1 MQSLNFNRYLKN
13 NHITIS
19 CLLLILALLLPV
31 SVNAQD
37 GGNAFITTPAMVNF
51 PYFETYLTVYDSQ
64 GKFIQNLKTT
74 DIHLL
79 EDGHSVPVT
88 GIKEFRPGV
97 QAVIAI
103 NPGPPFAIQNSQAV
117 SRYDFVIESLG
128 KWGGSRIGTTID
140 DLSLLT
146 TGGPSTSHVSDPAEW
161 LSTLTS
167 SQVDAKIATPSLDTL
182 SRAVD
187 VAADPTPRPGMGSA
201 VLFITP
207 PFEGT
212 LDGSLDN
219 IASQAEQNGVKI
231 FVWMV
236 ASPGVFSSAEADRLA
251 ELAEGTG
258 GAFFAYSGEEEL
270 PDPETYFAPLRS
282 IYQLTYESKIKN
294 NGTHQIKV
302 QVKTESGQITTPGKN
317 FEFDIQPPQPAVISP
332 PIQIIRKPP
341 SEDIGQRKAD
351 IETTNFIPGEQELNI
366 IFDFPDGRVRPIL
379 RSVLYVD
386 GDLVAENIE
395 PPFDQF
401 IWNIEDYKT
410 NGSHTLQVEV
420 EDSLGLTGRSAEIP
434 VEISF
439 ELPEPNPWAAVYNNI
454 PVLSGLAILLAGSVL
469 VLVLVMGGRLR
480 PHLPGKKSKRR
491 RKSDP
496 VTQPVTDDSRSSS
509 QRLSKLASRL
519 KGSKGPISPQAYA
532 LLTVLSDSDDTA
544 ASAPIPIT
552 SDDLPIGSDPNQ
564 AILVLDDPSIDELHA
579 HLRRSEDG
587 TFRLSDEDTIAG
599 TWINYT
605 PVSKEGTKLEHG
617 DLIHIGRVG
626 FRFSMRDTSRI
637 RKPIVTPENQ
647 TGEPIEGV

>member
-1 MQSLNFNRYLKN
+1 MQSPNINRYIKN
-13 NHITIS
+13 NHIAIS
-19 CLLLILALLLPV
+19 YLLLILALLLPV
-31 SVNAQD
+31 PVNAQD
-37 GGNAFITTPAMVNF
+37 GGKAFITPPTMVVF

-74 DIHLL
+74 DIRML
-79 EDGHSVPVT
+79 EDGHSAPVT
-88 GIKEFRPGV
+88 GVKELRPGV

-117 SRYDFVIESLG
+117 SRYDFVIESLE

-146 TGGPSTSHVSDPAEW
+146 TGGASTSHVSDPAEW
-161 LSTLTS
+161 GATLTS

-182 SRAVD
+182 SRAID
-187 VAADPTPRPGMGSA
+187 LAADPTPRPGMGRA

-236 ASPGVFSSAEADRLA
+236 ASPGAFSSAEAERLA

-282 IYQLTYESKIKN
+282 IYHLTYESKIKN

-302 QVKTESGQITTPGKN
+302 QVETESGQITTPGKN

-341 SEDIGQRKAD
+341 SEDIGQLKTD

-366 IFDFPDGRVRPIL
+366 IFDFPDGHVRPIL

-401 IWNIEDYKT
+401 IWNIEDYRT

-439 ELPEPNPWAAVYNNI
+439 ELPEPNPWAAVNNNI
-454 PVLSGLAILLAGSVL
+454 PILSGFAILLAGAVL

-480 PHLPGKKSKRR
+480 PHLSSIKSKRR

-496 VTQPVTDDSRSSS
+496 VTQPVTDDSTSSS

-519 KGSKGPISPQAYA
+519 KGTKGPISPQAYA
-532 LLTVLSDSDDTA
+532 LLTALSDSDDTA
-544 ASAPIPIT
+544 DSAPIPIT

-564 AILVLDDPSIDELHA
+564 AILVLDDPSIEELHA

-587 TFRLSDEDTIAG
+587 TFKLADEDTIAG

-626 FRFSMRDTSRI
+626 FRFSIRDTTRI

-647 TGEPIEGV
+647 TGEPIEEV

>member
-1 MQSLNFNRYLKN
+1 
-13 NHITIS
+13 
-19 CLLLILALLLPV
+19 
-31 SVNAQD
+31 
-37 GGNAFITTPAMVNF
+37 MVNF

-74 DIHLL
+74 DIRLL
-79 EDGHSVPVT
+79 EDGHSAPVT
-88 GIKEFRPGV
+88 GVKELRPGV

-103 NPGPPFAIQNSQAV
+103 SPGPPFAIQNSQAV
-117 SRYDFVIESLG
+117 SRYDSVIESLE
-128 KWGGSRIGTTID
+128 KWGRSRIGTTID
-140 DLSLLT
+140 DLSFLT
-146 TGGPSTSHVSDPAEW
+146 TGGASTSHVSDPAEW

-182 SRAVD
+182 SRAVEL
-187 VAADPTPRPGMGSA
+187 AADPTARPGMGSA

-219 IASQAEQNGVKI
+219 IASQAEQNGIKI

-251 ELAEGTG
+251 ELAGGTG
-258 GAFFAYSGEEEL
+258 GAFFAYSGEEDL
-270 PDPETYFAPLRS
+270 PDPETYFAPLRN
-282 IYQLTYESKIKN
+282 IYHLNYESKIKN
-294 NGTHQIKV
+294 NGTHQLKV
-302 QVKTESGQITTPGKN
+302 QVKTESGQITSPGKN
-317 FEFDIQPPQPAVISP
+317 FEFEIQPPQPAVISP

-341 SEDIGQRKAD
+341 SEDIGPRKAD
-351 IETTNFIPGEQELNI
+351 IETNNFFPGEQEINI
-366 IFDFPDGRVRPIL
+366 IFDFPDGLVRPIV
-379 RSVLYVD
+379 RSGLYVD
-386 GDLVAENIE
+386 GDLAAENIE

-401 IWNIEDYKT
+401 IWNLEDFIT

-439 ELPEPNPWAAVYNNI
+439 DLPEANPWATVNNNI
-454 PVLSGLAILLAGSVL
+454 PVFSVFAILLAGAVL
-469 VLVLVMGGRLR
+469 VLVLIMGGRLR
-480 PHLPGKKSKRR
+480 PHLPGKKEERR

-496 VTQPVTDDSRSSS
+496 VTQPVTDDNTTSS
-509 QRLSKLASRL
+509 QRFYKLASRL
-519 KGSKGPISPQAYA
+519 KWSKGPVSTQAYA
-532 LLTVLSDSDDTA
+532 LLTMVSDSDDTA
-544 ASAPIPIT
+544 ASTPIPII

-564 AILVLDDPSIDELHA
+564 AILVLDDPSIEELHA
-579 HLRRSEDG
+579 HLRRSEDS
-587 TFRLSDEDTIAG
+587 TFRLADEDTIAG

-637 RKPIVTPENQ
+637 RKPIVTPEN
-647 TGEPIEGV
+647 

>member
-1 MQSLNFNRYLKN
+1 
-13 NHITIS
+13 
-19 CLLLILALLLPV
+19 
-31 SVNAQD
+31 
-37 GGNAFITTPAMVNF
+37 MVNF

-74 DIHLL
+74 DIRLL
-79 EDGHSVPVT
+79 EDGHSAPVT
-88 GIKEFRPGV
+88 GVKELRPGV

-103 NPGPPFAIQNSQAV
+103 SPGPPFAIQNSQAV
-117 SRYDFVIESLG
+117 SRYDSVIESLE
-128 KWGGSRIGTTID
+128 KWGRSRIGTTID
-140 DLSLLT
+140 DLSFLT
-146 TGGPSTSHVSDPAEW
+146 TGGASTSHVSDPAEW

-182 SRAVD
+182 SRAVEL
-187 VAADPTPRPGMGSA
+187 AADPTARPGMGSA

-219 IASQAEQNGVKI
+219 IASQAEQNGIKI

-251 ELAEGTG
+251 ELAGGTG
-258 GAFFAYSGEEEL
+258 GTFFAYSGEEDL
-270 PDPETYFAPLRS
+270 PDPETYFAPLRN
-282 IYQLTYESKIKN
+282 IYNLNYESKIKN
-294 NGTHQIKV
+294 NGTHQLKV
-302 QVKTESGQITTPGKN
+302 QVKTESGQITSPGKN
-317 FEFDIQPPQPAVISP
+317 FEFEIQPPQPAVISP

-341 SEDIGQRKAD
+341 SEDIGPRKAD
-351 IETTNFIPGEQELNI
+351 IETNNFFPGEQEINI
-366 IFDFPDGRVRPIL
+366 IFDFPDGLVRPIV
-379 RSVLYVD
+379 RSGLYVD
-386 GDLVAENIE
+386 GDLAAENIE

-401 IWNIEDYKT
+401 IWNLEDFIT

-439 ELPEPNPWAAVYNNI
+439 DLPEANPWATVNNNI
-454 PVLSGLAILLAGSVL
+454 PVFSVFAILLAGAVL
-469 VLVLVMGGRLR
+469 VLVLIMGGRLR
-480 PHLPGKKSKRR
+480 PHLPGKKEERR

-496 VTQPVTDDSRSSS
+496 VTQPVTDDNTTSS
-509 QRLSKLASRL
+509 QRFYKLASRL
-519 KGSKGPISPQAYA
+519 KWSKGPVSTQAYA
-532 LLTVLSDSDDTA
+532 LLTMVSDSDDTA
-544 ASAPIPIT
+544 ASTPIPII

-564 AILVLDDPSIDELHA
+564 AILVLDDPSIEELHA
-579 HLRRSEDG
+579 HLRRSEDS
-587 TFRLSDEDTIAG
+587 TFRLADEDTIAG

-637 RKPIVTPENQ
+637 RKPIVTPEN
-647 TGEPIEGV
+647 

>member
-1 MQSLNFNRYLKN
+1 MQSPNINRYLKN
-13 NHITIS
+13 NHTTIS
-19 CLLLILALLLPV
+19 CLLLILVLLLPV

-37 GGNAFITTPAMVNF
+37 GGKAFITPPAMVVY
-51 PYFETYLTVYDSQ
+51 PYFETYLNVYDSE

-74 DIHLL
+74 DIRLL
-79 EDGHSVPVT
+79 EDGHSAPVT
-88 GIKEFRPGV
+88 GLKELRPGV

-103 NPGPPFAIQNSQAV
+103 SPGPPFAIHNSQAV
-117 SRYDFVIESLG
+117 SRYDFVIESLE

-167 SQVDAKIATPSLDTL
+167 SQVDAKIAAPSLDTL

-187 VAADPTPRPGMGSA
+187 LAADPTPRPGIGRA

-219 IASQAEQNGVKI
+219 IASQAEQNGIKI

-236 ASPGVFSSAEADRLA
+236 ASPGAFSSTEAGRLA

-282 IYQLTYESKIKN
+282 IYQLNYESKIKN

-341 SEDIGQRKAD
+341 IEAIDQHKAD
-351 IETTNFIPGEQELNI
+351 IETNNFIPGEQEIKI

-379 RSVLYVD
+379 WSALYVD
-386 GDLVAENIE
+386 GNLAAENIE

-401 IWNIEDYKT
+401 IWNIEAHKT
-410 NGSHTLQVEV
+410 NGSHTLQVQV

-439 ELPEPNPWAAVYNNI
+439 VLPEPNPWAAVYNNI
-454 PVLSGLAILLAGSVL
+454 PVLSGLAILVAGTVLAL
-469 VLVLVMGGRLR
+469 VLIMGGRLQ
-480 PHLPGKKSKRR
+480 PHLPGKKGKRR

-496 VTQPVTDDSRSSS
+496 VTQPVTDVSPSSS
-509 QRLSKLASRL
+509 QRFSKLASRL
-519 KGSKGPISPQAYA
+519 KWSKGPVSPQAYA
-532 LLTVLSDSDDTA
+532 LLTMLSDSDGTA
-544 ASAPIPIT
+544 ASTPIPIS
-552 SDDLPIGSDPNQ
+552 SDDFPIGSDPNK
-564 AILVLDDPSIDELHA
+564 AILVLEDPSIEDLHA
-579 HLRRSEDG
+579 HLKRSEEG
-587 TFRLSDEDTIAG
+587 SFRLADEDTIAG

-626 FRFSMRDTSRI
+626 FLFSMRDTSRI
-637 RKPIVTPENQ
+637 RKPIVTPDNQ
-647 TGEPIEGV
+647 TGELIEGA

>member
-1 MQSLNFNRYLKN
+1 
-13 NHITIS
+13 
-19 CLLLILALLLPV
+19 
-31 SVNAQD
+31 
-37 GGNAFITTPAMVNF
+37 MVNF

-74 DIHLL
+74 DIRLL
-79 EDGHSVPVT
+79 EDGHSAPVT
-88 GIKEFRPGV
+88 GVKELRPGV

-103 NPGPPFAIQNSQAV
+103 SPGPPFAIQNSQAV
-117 SRYDFVIESLG
+117 SRYDSVIESLE
-128 KWGGSRIGTTID
+128 KWGRSRIGTTID
-140 DLSLLT
+140 DLSFLT
-146 TGGPSTSHVSDPAEW
+146 TGGASTSHVSDPAEW

-182 SRAVD
+182 SRAVEL
-187 VAADPTPRPGMGSA
+187 AADPTARPGMGSA

-219 IASQAEQNGVKI
+219 IASQAEQNGIKI

-251 ELAEGTG
+251 ELAGGTG
-258 GAFFAYSGEEEL
+258 GAFFAYSGEEDL
-270 PDPETYFAPLRS
+270 PDPETYFAPLRN
-282 IYQLTYESKIKN
+282 IYHLNYESKIKN
-294 NGTHQIKV
+294 NGTHQLKV
-302 QVKTESGQITTPGKN
+302 QVKTESGQITSPGKN
-317 FEFDIQPPQPAVISP
+317 FEFEIQPPQPAVISP

-341 SEDIGQRKAD
+341 SEDIGPRKAD
-351 IETTNFIPGEQELNI
+351 IETNNFFPDEQEINI
-366 IFDFPDGRVRPIL
+366 IFDFPDGLVRPIV
-379 RSVLYVD
+379 RSGLYVD
-386 GDLVAENIE
+386 GDLAAENIE

-401 IWNIEDYKT
+401 IWNLEDFIT

-439 ELPEPNPWAAVYNNI
+439 DLPEANPWATVNNNI
-454 PVLSGLAILLAGSVL
+454 PVFSVFAILLAGAVL
-469 VLVLVMGGRLR
+469 VLVLIMGGRLR
-480 PHLPGKKSKRR
+480 PHLPGKKEERR

-496 VTQPVTDDSRSSS
+496 VTQPVTDDNTTSS
-509 QRLSKLASRL
+509 QRFSKLASRL
-519 KGSKGPISPQAYA
+519 KWSKGPVSTQAYA
-532 LLTVLSDSDDTA
+532 LLTMVSDSDDTA
-544 ASAPIPIT
+544 ASTPIPII

-564 AILVLDDPSIDELHA
+564 AILVLDDPSIEELHA
-579 HLRRSEDG
+579 HLRRSEDS
-587 TFRLSDEDTIAG
+587 TFRLADEDTIAG

-637 RKPIVTPENQ
+637 RKPIVTPEN
-647 TGEPIEGV
+647 

>member
-1 MQSLNFNRYLKN
+1 MQSPNFNRCIKN
-13 NHITIS
+13 NHTTIS

-37 GGNAFITTPAMVNF
+37 GGKAFITPPAMVNF

-74 DIHLL
+74 DIRLL
-79 EDGHSVPVT
+79 EDGHSAPVT
-88 GIKEFRPGV
+88 GVKELRPGV

-103 NPGPPFAIQNSQAV
+103 SPGPPFAIQNSQAV
-117 SRYDFVIESLG
+117 SRYDSVIESLE
-128 KWGGSRIGTTID
+128 KWGRSRIGTTID

-146 TGGPSTSHVSDPAEW
+146 TGGASTSHVSDPAEW

-182 SRAVD
+182 SRAVEL
-187 VAADPTPRPGMGSA
+187 AADPTARPGMGSA
-201 VLFITP
+201 VLFITT

-219 IASQAEQNGVKI
+219 IASQAEQNGIKI

-251 ELAEGTG
+251 ELAGGTG
-258 GAFFAYSGEEEL
+258 GTFFAYSGEEDL
-270 PDPETYFAPLRS
+270 PDPETYFAPLRN
-282 IYQLTYESKIKN
+282 IYNLNYESKIKN
-294 NGTHQIKV
+294 NGTHQLKV
-302 QVKTESGQITTPGKN
+302 QVKTESGQITSPGKN
-317 FEFDIQPPQPAVISP
+317 FEFEIQPPQPAVISP

-341 SEDIGQRKAD
+341 SEDIGPRKAD
-351 IETTNFIPGEQELNI
+351 IETNNFFPDEQEINI
-366 IFDFPDGRVRPIL
+366 IFDFPDGLVRPIV
-379 RSVLYVD
+379 RSGLYVD
-386 GDLVAENIE
+386 GDLAAENIE

-401 IWNIEDYKT
+401 IWNLEDFIT

-434 VEISF
+434 VEISV

-454 PVLSGLAILLAGSVL
+454 PLLSGLAILLAGAVL
-469 VLVLVMGGRLR
+469 VLVLIMGGRLR
-480 PHLPGKKSKRR
+480 PHLPGKKEERR

-496 VTQPVTDDSRSSS
+496 VTQPVTDDNTTSS
-509 QRLSKLASRL
+509 QRFYKLASRL
-519 KGSKGPISPQAYA
+519 KWSKGPVSTQAYA
-532 LLTVLSDSDDTA
+532 LLTMVSDSDDTA
-544 ASAPIPIT
+544 ASTPIPII

-564 AILVLDDPSIDELHA
+564 AILVLDDPSIEELHA
-579 HLRRSEDG
+579 HLRRSEDS
-587 TFRLSDEDTIAG
+587 TFRLADEDTIAG

-637 RKPIVTPENQ
+637 RKPIVTPEN
-647 TGEPIEGV
+647 